1 MTIINTNSI
10 SGINSITA
18 QGASGVEFFDSSGNS
33 VQTVISDGLTVG
45 TGATIGGSTNTIT
58 ASTNGSEALRLTS
71 GGSLNIGGDY
81 TQTAYKTQI
90 TGDLLIQKNQAAY
103 QHPQVELY
111 ALNTGAY
118 GGAIKFSGNFAGTKY
133 AQATIRTFG
142 GSNTSDGSL
151 AFFTGDGT
159 EKLRITSAGKL
170 LLPTNSPG
178 IQFGTPDN
186 PAASG
191 GIDIES
197 QTLDDYEEGTWTPTS
212 ETGTIDY
219 TSNKYTKIGNIVH
232 INAYINNWSNI
243 TSDAVVQIQSLPFAG
258 ENTDANVGSVM
269 YRYIDDTD
277 GVGGDMVAFMSNG
290 NSIRF
295 YFQNS
300 DGDTNYSALKHKDI
314 FSATLSSFRIQM
326 TYRAA

>member
-1 MTIINTNSI
+1 MSTLKVTHLQNESNSAPSI
-10 SGINSITA
+10 SISNAVGGGVTFAGISTFHGSIKLED
-18 QGASGVEFFDSSGNS
+18 GLHGNS
-33 VQTVISDGLTVG
+33 
-45 TGATIGGSTNTIT
+45 TNIIT

-232 INAYINNWSNI
+232 INAYINN
-243 TSDAVVQIQSLPFAG
+243 
-258 ENTDANVGSVM
+258 
-269 YRYIDDTD
+269 
-277 GVGGDMVAFMSNG
+277 
-290 NSIRF
+290 
-295 YFQNS
+295 
-300 DGDTNYSALKHKDI
+300 
-314 FSATLSSFRIQM
+314 
-326 TYRAA
+326 